1 MNPIINPLW
10 FYLIDTITSLKFVF
24 LAMGIFIWV
33 VLGVISISYLL
44 WDLDDFID
52 FWKDNRTKII
62 PTIVIATILTIVSCL
77 IPGIETAYKM
87 LVASFITPDNIA
99 AVGETASSVVD
110 YIIESVD
117 KLIESNQ

>member
-62 PTIVIATILTIVSCL
+62 QTIVIATILTIVGCL

-99 AVGETASSVVD
+99 AVGESVSSVVD
-110 YIIESVD
+110 YIINSVD
-117 KLIESNQ
+117 KLIESK

>member
-62 PTIVIATILTIVSCL
+62 PTIVIATILTIVGCL

-99 AVGETASSVVD
+99 AVGESVSSVVD
-110 YIIESVD
+110 YIINSVD
-117 KLIESNQ
+117 KLIESK